1 MMTVLR
7 TGAGLFFNSA
17 QGGFEDT
24 AQHGQIFSLYTNQPL
39 GSLGT
44 GTPSFAGN
52 LDPFIPIAAAPHY
65 KLPLTYQWNLTLEQA
80 IGQQTISA
88 GYVGSVGRRLIGSVP
103 FLFTLTKPLDVL
115 GILGNN
121 SSSSYNALQIQFNRR
136 LSHRLQVLTS
146 YTFSHSIDNL
156 SQEIPSFIVFRS
168 LSQYLNPNAD
178 RGPSDFDIRHTLNGA
193 VIVQLPSPKRGV
205 SSALLRNWSA
215 NGIFFVRSALPTDVL
230 DPSNSDLR
238 PDYVPGQPL
247 YLYGPQYPG
256 GKSYNYAAFHSTF
269 LVEGNFG
276 RNVLRGFGAWQLD
289 FAMHRKFNFSE
300 RTSLE
305 FRAEAFNVFNHP
317 NFANPSDFGEPGSLS
332 LEKRPHWG
340 ESSAMLANGLG
351 PSLLPGELN
360 PLFQIGGPRTL
371 QFALRLRY

>member
-1 MMTVLR
+1 MV
-7 TGAGLFFNSA
+7 
-17 QGGFEDT
+17 
-24 AQHGQIFSLYTNQPL
+24 
-39 GSLGT
+39 
-44 GTPSFAGN
+44 
-52 LDPFIPIAAAPHY
+52 PIAAAPHY
-65 KLPLTYQWNLTLEQA
+65 KLPLTYQWNFTLEQA
-80 IGQQTISA
+80 IGKQTISV

-103 FLFTLTKPLDVL
+103 VLFTLTTPLDVL

-121 SSSSYNALQIQFNRR
+121 SSSSYNALQVQFNRR

-146 YTFSHSIDNL
+146 YTFSHSMDNL
-156 SQEIPSFIVFRS
+156 SQEIPSFLVFRS

-193 VIVQLPSPKRGV
+193 VIVQLPSPKH
-205 SSALLRNWSA
+205 SIAAALLTNWSA
-215 NGIFFVRSALPTDVL
+215 NGIFFVRSALPTDIL
-230 DPSNSDLR
+230 DPADFDLR
-238 PDYVPGQPL
+238 PNRVAGQPL

-256 GKSYNYAAFHSTF
+256 GKSYNLASFTDPP
-269 LVEGNFG
+269 LLKEGDFG

-289 FAMHRKFNFSE
+289 FAMHRRFDLSE

-305 FRAEAFNVFNHP
+305 FRAEAFNVLNHP
-317 NFANPSDFGEPGSLS
+317 NFANPSDLGEPGSLS
-332 LEKRPHWG
+332 IQKRPTQWG
-340 ESSAMLANGLG
+340 ESTAMLANGLG